1 MERRVRASRVCG
13 QRDCDTQLSFV
24 KCGWKESM
32 TSQVEQRIFSMV
44 RKMLPGAANLTITR
58 DMDLLTDL
66 NADSLSLVSLLFA
79 MEEEFG
85 LETSELSSL
94 AIEGRTVG
102 DLVAAIESRQ

>member
-1 MERRVRASRVCG
+1 
-13 QRDCDTQLSFV
+13 
-24 KCGWKESM
+24 
-32 TSQVEQRIFSMV
+32 
-44 RKMLPGAANLTITR
+44 
-58 DMDLLTDL
+58 LLTDL